1 MNSIRP
7 RRLLLLLSV
16 LLLIYGFYMG
26 GLQYVISDISAD
38 FISGGDKQGTGI
50 GILISIPHVFSL
62 FFPILM
68 GAISDKVGKKKI
80 LLSFVTVFTV
90 GCGICAGAPGML
102 IYLIGVTMVGI
113 GHSVC
118 ESVSTAVLA
127 DLNPEESARNIN
139 ISQGF
144 LSAGAVLGPVLV
156 RWLMTATGANWR
168 SLFVVSGTAFAVMFA
183 LLIVTKFPAQQ
194 SADKQQKK
202 EKKMPVF
209 GSVILLCF
217 MAAMMLYIGIEKGIG
232 NFTESYF
239 TKDFHRKDL
248 GAYAIS
254 LYWCG
259 MTIARFILRL
269 KPKKLNRT
277 MRVHFLITAALF
289 AGLSFCSVAYASLLL
304 CFMIGFASAPI
315 WSGLV
320 ALATRQFPEHSGAVS
335 GIMSS
340 SGSVGSTLSP
350 LLMGVVSD
358 SFGIRV
364 GFLLMT
370 AFSIGGAVLLL
381 FTSKRK

>member
-1 MNSIRP
+1 MNRIRP
-7 RRLLLLLSV
+7 HRLLLLLST

-38 FISGGDKQGTGI
+38 FVSGGDKQSTGI
-50 GILISIPHVFSL
+50 GILISVPHVISL

-80 LLSFVTVFTV
+80 LLMFITVFAV

-102 IYLIGVTMVGI
+102 IYLIGVTLVGI

-144 LSAGAVLGPVLV
+144 LSAGAVLGPVLT
-156 RWLMTATGANWR
+156 RWIIHVAKANWR
-168 SLFVVSGTAFAVMFA
+168 MLFLMSGVGFVVMFA
-183 LLIVTKFPAQQ
+183 LLVLTQFPAQQ
-194 SADKQQKK
+194 LSERTQKQNRKV
-202 EKKMPVF
+202 PVS
-209 GSVILLCF
+209 GSVVLLCC

-239 TKDFHRKDL
+239 RKDFNRQDL

-269 KPKKLNRT
+269 KPERLSLT
-277 MRVHFLITAALF
+277 MCVHFLITAVLF
-289 AGLSFCSVAYASLLL
+289 AGLWLSGFAYVSLVL

-320 ALATRQFPEHSGAVS
+320 ALATRQHPDHSGAVS

-340 SGSVGSTLSP
+340 SGSVGSTLAP
-350 LLMGVVSD
+350 LVMGVVSD
-358 SFGIRV
+358 SFGIRM

-370 AFSIGGAVLLL
+370 AFAMGGAALVL
-381 FTSKRK
+381 FTNKRK